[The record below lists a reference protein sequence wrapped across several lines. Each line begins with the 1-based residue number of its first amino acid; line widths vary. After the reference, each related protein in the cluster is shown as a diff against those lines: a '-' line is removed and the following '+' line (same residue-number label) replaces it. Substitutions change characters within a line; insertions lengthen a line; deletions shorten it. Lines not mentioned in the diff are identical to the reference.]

1 MCSDIASASYTA
13 STSYTSERPSG
24 AGPCISREPNTERI
38 RSVSWSDLTPRDKPN
53 PEARCKRPY
62 HSGIEERYLRALT
75 RMCENKC
82 DFRPSITLR
91 RCACCLCRNTYT
103 STHTNRPLTIQQM
116 FFALPVAEPLI
127 KLKCPKCDGKINIQI
142 AFD

>member
-62 HSGIEERYLRALT
+62 HSGIEERYEGTFVGTFERRYLRALT
-75 RMCENKC
+75 MMCENKC
-82 DFRPSITLR
+82 DFRPSITLK
-91 RCACCLCRNTYT
+91 RCACCLYRNTYT
-103 STHTNRPLTIQQM
+103 STHTNRPLAIQQM
-116 FFALPVAEPLI
+116 FFASVAEPLT
-127 KLKCPKCDGKINIQI
+127 
-142 AFD
+142 